1 MQPGLDLELLA
12 CRLTFRARRP
22 LLFPPPASN
31 RFRGAMGFELPES
44 LFRPKSADGPSGLQ
58 DRPRPFTLRAEHLD
72 GTQVLQGDVFELGLN
87 LFLPDPVPFYQAL
100 AALEWAEM
108 LTFLPVPVTL
118 PLAEPGP
125 LAEPAPVQGRIRVRF
140 ATMTELKPPLP
151 RGTLPPFE
159 ILISRLRDRISALR
173 TFYGPGPLDLDFA
186 AFAERA
192 ASVRTA
198 GGALVWHDAERRSLR
213 TGQTHP
219 LSGFTG
225 YVDYEGE
232 LAEFIP
238 WLRAGE
244 HTGVG
249 RQTVWGKG
257 VLITEL
263 L

>member
-44 LFRPKSADGPSGLQ
+44 LFRPKSEDGPSGLI

-72 GTQVLQGDVFELGLN
+72 GKQVLQGDVFELGLN

-100 AALEWAEM
+100 SALDWAEM
-108 LTFLPVPVTL
+108 LSFVPVPITV
-118 PLAEPGP
+118 P
-125 LAEPAPVQGRIRVRF
+125 LAEPAPAQSSVRVHF

-151 RGTLPPFE
+151 KGKLPPFE
-159 ILISRLRDRISALR
+159 ILVSRLRDRISALR

-192 ASVRTA
+192 SSIRIA
-198 GGALVWHDAERRSLR
+198 GGALVWHEVERISLR

-225 YVDYEGE
+225 HVDYEGE

-238 WLRAGE
+238 WLHAGQ

-257 VLITEL
+257 VLLTEPI
-263 L
+263 

>member
-1 MQPGLDLELLA
+1 MQAGLDLELLA

-44 LFRPKSADGPSGLQ
+44 LFRPKSANGPSGLQ

-72 GTQVLQGDVFELGLN
+72 GTQVLQGETFELGLN
-87 LFLPDPVPFYQAL
+87 LFLPDPVPFHDAL
-100 AALEWAEM
+100 AALEWAE
-108 LTFLPVPVTL
+108 LLSFVPVPVTL
-118 PLAEPGP
+118 PLGD
-125 LAEPAPVQGRIRVRF
+125 PAPPQGSLRVRF
-140 ATMTELKPPLP
+140 ATMTELKPPQP
-151 RGTLPPFE
+151 RGKLPSFE
-159 ILISRLRDRISALR
+159 TLISRLRDRISALR
-173 TFYGPGPLDLDFA
+173 AFYGPGPLDLDFA

-192 ASVRTA
+192 ATVRTI
-198 GGALVWHDAERRSLR
+198 GGNLTWHDVERQSAR
-213 TGQTHP
+213 TGQAHF
-219 LSGFTG
+219 LGGFTG

-238 WLRAGE
+238 WLRAGQ
-244 HTGVG
+244 HSGVG

-257 VLITEL
+257 VIVTEL

>member
-31 RFRGAMGFELPES
+31 RFRGAMGFELQES
-44 LFRPKSADGPSGLQ
+44 LFRPTSGDGPSGLQ

-87 LFLPDPVPFYQAL
+87 LFLPDPVPFYEAL
-100 AALEWAEM
+100 SALEWAEM
-108 LTFLPVPVTL
+108 LSFVPVPLTL
-118 PLAEPGP
+118 PLAQ
-125 LAEPAPVQGRIRVRF
+125 PAPPHSRIRVRF
-140 ATMTELKPPLP
+140 ATMTELKPPQP
-151 RGTLPPFE
+151 RGTLPSFE

-192 ASVRTA
+192 SSVRTT
-198 GGALVWHDAERRSLR
+198 GGALDWHDAERTSLR
-213 TGQTHP
+213 TGQTHF
-219 LSGFTG
+219 LGGFTG

-238 WLRAGE
+238 WLQAGQ

-257 VLITEL
+257 VLVTDLI
-263 L
+263 

>member
-31 RFRGAMGFELPES
+31 RFRGAMGFELSDS
-44 LFRPKSADGPSGLQ
+44 LFRPTSPDGPSGLQ

-72 GTQVLQGDVFELGLN
+72 GTQVLQGDTFELGLN
-87 LFLPDPVPFYQAL
+87 LFLPDPVPFHQAL
-100 AALEWAEM
+100 STLEWAEM
-108 LTFLPVPVTL
+108 LTFVPVPITL
-118 PLAEPGP
+118 PLAEP
-125 LAEPAPVQGRIRVRF
+125 APPQSRIRVRF
-140 ATMTELKPPLP
+140 ATMTELKPPMPKGVLP
-151 RGTLPPFE
+151 SFE

-192 ASVRTA
+192 TTVRSI
-198 GGALVWHDAERRSLR
+198 GGALVWHELERHSLR

-238 WLRAGE
+238 WLRAGQ

-257 VLITEL
+257 VLLTEPF
-263 L
+263 

>member
-1 MQPGLDLELLA
+1 MQPGLDLQLLA

-44 LFRPKSADGPSGLQ
+44 IFRPKSAAGPSGLQ

-72 GTQVLQGDVFELGLN
+72 GKQILQGDTFELGLN
-87 LFLPDPVPFYQAL
+87 LFLPDPVPFHQAL
-100 AALEWAEM
+100 AVLEWAEL
-108 LTFLPVPVTL
+108 LTFVPVPL
-118 PLAEPGP
+118 SLP
-125 LAEPAPVQGRIRVRF
+125 LAEPAPPQSRVRVRF

-151 RGTLPPFE
+151 RNALPSFE
-159 ILISRLRDRISALR
+159 ILLSRLRDRISALR

-192 ASVRTA
+192 ATVRTI
-198 GGALVWHDAERRSLR
+198 GGSLTWQDAERHSLR

-225 YVDYEGE
+225 YVDYEGD

-238 WLRAGE
+238 WLRAGQ

-257 VLITEL
+257 VLLTEAL
-263 L
+263 